1 MGWEKPE
8 SYRKVHSQGL
18 PCDLDQALGVF
29 IIAPCYR
36 VREEGVRVART
47 KADVLMLFEAR

>member
-1 MGWEKPE
+1 M
-8 SYRKVHSQGL
+8 
-18 PCDLDQALGVF
+18 PCGLDQVLRVF

-36 VREEGVRVART
+36 VREEGARVART